1 MDTLQ
6 IMEVLASGLA
16 IALVIYWYL
25 GEKKKESKAKI
36 ITPEVKSS
44 TIQTVA
50 VVEEKSAALNQEVV
64 PKTTTS
70 TPVESHSKTE
80 VLETSKLEPLPQ
92 KEPEPLQAPEIT
104 QEIAKVPE
112 IKEESSPTEIKVTST
127 RKRRAG
133 GTRRRKTKE
142 QESETPQQ

>member
-64 PKTTTS
+64 PQTTTS